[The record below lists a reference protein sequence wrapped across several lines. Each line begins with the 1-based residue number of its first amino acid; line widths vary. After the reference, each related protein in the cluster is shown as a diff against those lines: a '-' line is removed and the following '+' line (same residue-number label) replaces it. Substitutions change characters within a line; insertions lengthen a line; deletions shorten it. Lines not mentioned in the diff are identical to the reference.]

1 MPVVRVSIAVMR
13 AISRSRS
20 GLRVAPRPMLCG
32 NRVAPTMLLWPC
44 IASMP
49 QITGIALPPPLVS
62 IDASQNASASA
73 SHSSGFALYLPPG
86 SEPPPARI
94 EPSRYLRTSSGVTLA
109 MSPCTIWPTFSSTV
123 IVASRSSTFFSSAG
137 SSANGHCGCGQLA
150 GSIAPASEPAAATVS
165 SGCAVA
171 ALASPLRSP
180 QPASSSAAARLAHS
194 RETASEVRGVL
205 MKDVPWGFRTGR
217 IRTGCRPFA
226 APDAAPRHDSVVRS
240 RTIPAPRPRCLLH
253 STSGASRGRE

>member
-73 SHSSGFALYLPPG
+73 SHSAALALYLPPG

-94 EPSRYLRTSSGVTLA
+94 DPSRYLRTSSGVTLA

-137 SSANGHCGCGQLA
+137 SSANGHSGCGQLA
-150 GSIAPASEPAAATVS
+150 GSMAPTSELAAEVS
-165 SGCAVA
+165 AGCALA
-171 ALASPLRSP
+171 ALASPERSP
-180 QPASSSAAARLAHS
+180 PQAASSSVAARAAPR
-194 RETASEVRGVL
+194 RETGKEVRGVL
-205 MKDVPWGFRTGR
+205 MADVPR
-217 IRTGCRPFA
+217 A
-226 APDAAPRHDSVVRS
+226 
-240 RTIPAPRPRCLLH
+240 L
-253 STSGASRGRE
+253 